1 MNRIIKFRG
10 YSTFSENWYYG
21 AYIKV
26 GNEVFICSDG
36 DMEVD
41 GHHIRQC
48 VDAPLWVEPDSIG
61 QFTGLYDM
69 HGTEIYEGD
78 ILQLGN
84 SDDLDYLEVRFVR
97 GVFAFLWKGNLDKE
111 FPTQVPT
118 HEWAEV
124 VGNIYKNPEILKNRK

>member
-10 YSTFSENWYYG
+10 YSAFFKNWHYG

-48 VDAPLWVEPDSIG
+48 SDEPLWVESDSVG
-61 QFTGLYDM
+61 QFTGLYDKN
-69 HGTEIYEGD
+69 GAEIYEGD
-78 ILQLGN
+78 ILQVGDSN
-84 SDDLDYLEVRFVR
+84 DFDYLEVRFVR
-97 GVFAFLWKGNLDKE
+97 GVFAFLWNGDLDNE
-111 FPTQVPT
+111 FPTQAPT
-118 HEWAEV
+118 QEWAEV
-124 VGNIYKNPEILKNRK
+124 VGNIYENSELLKNRK